1 MTVQQATLE
10 SAALAVFAA
19 AKKILGDEAIP
30 SKAVIVGGAALW
42 HLTRYRPT
50 ADIDIWLTGP
60 MKPRTLKRAIP
71 TVDPAFRLN
80 MEAIHGVT
88 YQCPSSRTVVP
99 VDFVNIKSTPFVP
112 RSAIISKLGDNELP
126 WADRD
131 DIVAL
136 KA

>member
-42 HLTRYRPT
+42 HLTRHRPT

-88 YQCPSSRTVVP
+88 YQCPSSH
-99 VDFVNIKSTPFVP
+99 PFRP
-112 RSAIISKLGDNELP
+112 SKRYHQQAGRQRAALG
-126 WADRD
+126 R
-131 DIVAL
+131 
-136 KA
+136 